1 MAVLPWLI
9 ALLAGGTLLA
19 SGGGGEKSAEGGVK
33 WGPELGADGVQRV
46 PMNVRASILSELAA
60 KGAAPAGEHA
70 IVVSGA
76 QTGVGDSAAAWMARE
91 QAAGRAIL
99 INVLGPGDQGPAE
112 LQAVQQGELAA
123 KACNG
128 CRWAVLAEGYGG
140 LPAQPPAQVPPGAVQ
155 SPSGGDLLTP
165 LEAQIQAMP
174 VGLRETISNAL
185 KNPAT
190 NAETLRVLA
199 DSIRA
204 QFPAMAAELE
214 KEATKRKSEGM
225 PATDDHVHYVRLDG
239 DNPWA
244 LAQHFTGDGNRW
256 RELLEPNNLRA
267 IKDPTT
273 GFTVADPW
281 RLGQK
286 VILPASWDVK
296 GKGPM
301 PRGTFVSPEDIA
313 KKITVEGDDEIGARF
328 KAGFVGPATP
338 KRKRPGS
345 SGKGRTRGDVSK
357 KLKQLRDAKKD
368 KRLRRQ
374 VLDNLEKKPETMD
387 QLQEQASQG
396 NEIAQ
401 AIVALVLELQAMNA
415 QDQDEGAP
423 PPEAAP
429 APPPDPAA
437 PFDDQS
443 QPAVEVPS

>member
-19 SGGGGEKSAEGGVK
+19 SGGGGEKSADGGVK

-46 PMNVRASILSELAA
+46 PMAVRASILSELAT

-99 INVLGPGDQGPAE
+99 INVLGPGDTAPAE
-112 LQAVQQGELAA
+112 LQAVQQGELAS

-140 LPAQPPAQVPPGAVQ
+140 LPAQPPAQPPPGAVQ
-155 SPSGGDLLTP
+155 SPSGVDLLTP

-190 NAETLRVLA
+190 QAETLRVLA

-301 PRGTFVSPEDIA
+301 PRGTFLTPEDIA
-313 KKITVEGDDEIGARF
+313 KKINVEGEEIGARF
-328 KAGFVGPATP
+328 KPPG
-338 KRKRPGS
+338 RKRPG
-345 SGKGRTRGDVSK
+345 GKKARTRSDVSK

-368 KRLRRQ
+368 KRLRRKI
-374 VLDNLEKKPETMD
+374 LDNLEKKPETMD
-387 QLQEQASQG
+387 ELQQQAGQG

-429 APPPDPAA
+429 APPPDA